1 MIKQNDLASLPFLKK
16 SSYSGSHKEIR
27 YRIQKEEQEN
37 ELVLRVFAWKGIFC
51 FDKTPLED
59 MIQETFSFSKE
70 GLEEIRDWL
79 NEQYKNFETSK

>member
-1 MIKQNDLASLPFLKK
+1 MLQQKDLASLPFLKK
-16 SSYSGSHKEIR
+16 SSYTGSYKEMR

-79 NEQYKNFETSK
+79 NEQYKNFETAK

>member
-16 SSYSGSHKEIR
+16 SSYSGSHKEMR

-37 ELVLRVFAWKGIFC
+37 ELILKVFAWKGIFC

-70 GLEEIRDWL
+70 GLENLKNWL
-79 NEQYKNFETSK
+79 NEQYILFEKN